1 MRMLD
6 VRVKLLFT
14 TREGYWYWFKVLNSN
29 FQTRHQR
36 DPARSNLQKL
46 NPGL

>member
-29 FQTRHQR
+29 FQRGTRGT
-36 DPARSNLQKL
+36 L
-46 NPGL
+46 PGQIYKN